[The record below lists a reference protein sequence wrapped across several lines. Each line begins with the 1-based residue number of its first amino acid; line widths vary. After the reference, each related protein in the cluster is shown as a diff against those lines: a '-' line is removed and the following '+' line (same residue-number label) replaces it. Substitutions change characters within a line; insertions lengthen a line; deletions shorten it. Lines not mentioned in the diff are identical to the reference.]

1 MQSEEFGTRSG
12 STGYGDLSSGAASR
26 GSSAVGAD
34 GGSSMM
40 EQAGDVASKAQEA
53 VSSKAEQVK
62 EQAGEMRSQAG
73 EKIVA
78 GADAGKERAASGLS
92 VAAERMRERADSH
105 EGMQADVATKA
116 ADAMDRTASYLKEHD
131 SQELWSEVEAF
142 VKEHPMQA
150 AAGALFAGYMLGKII
165 R

>member
-1 MQSEEFGTRSG
+1 M
-12 STGYGDLSSGAASR
+12 A
-26 GSSAVGAD
+26 
-34 GGSSMM
+34 
-40 EQAGDVASKAQEA
+40 
-53 VSSKAEQVK
+53 
-62 EQAGEMRSQAG
+62 
-73 EKIVA
+73 
-78 GADAGKERAASGLS
+78 
-92 VAAERMRERADSH
+92 AAERMRERADSH

>member
-1 MQSEEFGTRSG
+1 MVVV
-12 STGYGDLSSGAASR
+12 L
-26 GSSAVGAD
+26 
-34 GGSSMM
+34 
-40 EQAGDVASKAQEA
+40 
-53 VSSKAEQVK
+53 
-62 EQAGEMRSQAG
+62 GEMRSQAG

-105 EGMQADVATKA
+105 EGMQADVAAKA
-116 ADAMDRTASYLKEHD
+116 ADAMDKTASYLKEHD